1 MRLCSVCVWSVSL
14 YRVSGTMVKTSV
26 PLSVNRNRRYDII
39 LPERQIVR
47 KAVKMYQRRVVPAA
61 CVVGYTTPLP
71 PADDL

>member
-1 MRLCSVCVWSVSL
+1 
-14 YRVSGTMVKTSV
+14 MVKTSV
-26 PLSVNRNRRYDII
+26 PPSVNRNRRYDII

-47 KAVKMYQRRVVPAA
+47 KAVKMYQRRMVPAA